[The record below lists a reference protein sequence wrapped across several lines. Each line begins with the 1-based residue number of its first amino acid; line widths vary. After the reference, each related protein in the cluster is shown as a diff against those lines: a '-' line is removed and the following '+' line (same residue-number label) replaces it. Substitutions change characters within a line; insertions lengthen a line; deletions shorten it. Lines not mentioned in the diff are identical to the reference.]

1 MMMDEKVENFYRQIY
16 NDLKVSPEEAS
27 ELTDFF
33 QSINPPPDKL
43 VWLRSTAF
51 RIGCEY
57 LSNDN
62 DKNVALLRAINAIV
76 HSLEF
81 TCMV

>member
-1 MMMDEKVENFYRQIY
+1 MDEKVETFYRQIY
-16 NDLKVSPEEAS
+16 KDLKVSPEEAS
-27 ELTDFF
+27 ELTEFF

-57 LSNDN
+57 LSEDSE
-62 DKNVALLRAINAIV
+62 DQNVALLRAINAIV